1 MRNLAIKDAD
11 YTKIVDWLSADDS
24 ACNEDMMARIT
35 NNLKMLNS
43 ASDDVSTCKNPC
55 GNELARKILLES
67 HDIISLGHLTTR
79 CFTEL
84 DEEKSATN
92 IDGSFRLGFLTETQ
106 MFATSVL
113 TSVKIMQLN
122 MGGVFK
128 TPKQSIK
135 FMASIPVSDVIY
147 DVIQRDPDSFTDTM
161 VTHIPSGTFVY
172 MFNAPFFVYGKEY
185 LAEESD
191 IENEEFLR
199 RNIADAVPS
208 FTSAYMLCVMQLID
222 MMSQG

>member
-1 MRNLAIKDAD
+1 MHSLSIKDAD
-11 YTKIVDWLSADDS
+11 YTKIVDWLSADES
-24 ACNEDMMARIT
+24 VCAEAMMSRIM
-35 NNLKMLNS
+35 NNLRMLNS
-43 ASDDVSTCKNPC
+43 VSDDVSAYKNPC

-84 DEEKSATN
+84 DEEKTTPN
-92 IDGSFRLGFLTETQ
+92 TDGSFRLGFLTETQ

-113 TSVKIMQLN
+113 TSVKIVQLN

-135 FMASIPVSDVIY
+135 FMASIPVSDALY
-147 DVIQRDPDSFTDTM
+147 DIIQRDPDSFTDAM
-161 VTHIPSGTFVY
+161 VTHIPAGAFVY

-185 LAEESD
+185 LAEASD

-199 RNIADAVPS
+199 RNLADAVPS
-208 FTSAYMLCVMQLID
+208 FASAYILCVKQLID
-222 MMSQG
+222 MMGQG

>member
-1 MRNLAIKDAD
+1 MRNIAIKDAD

-24 ACNEDMMARIT
+24 VSSEAMMARIT
-35 NNLKMLNS
+35 NNLRMLNS
-43 ASDDVSTCKNPC
+43 ANDDVSACKNPC

-84 DEEKSATN
+84 DEEKTTTN
-92 IDGSFRLGFLTETQ
+92 TDGSFRLGFLTETQ

-135 FMASIPVSDVIY
+135 FMASIPVGDAIY
-147 DVIQRDPDSFTDTM
+147 DAIQRDPDSFTDAM
-161 VTHIPSGTFVY
+161 VTYIPSGTFVY

-199 RNIADAVPS
+199 RNLADAVPS
-208 FTSAYMLCVMQLID
+208 FTSAYILCVKQLID